1 MKADMRRLLTLL
13 MAIALV
19 MLPMGGMAARAHAAA
34 RAGDLPCH
42 HQAVDVGH
50 AVRSQHQAHTHAG
63 HAHTSRAVAAGSH
76 ADHHHHTAA
85 PVEHADVS
93 RAAVPPCPHCGPD
106 CHCLTACATA
116 CGTPVNAEATGLLR
130 LDAAAGKVS
139 PADETA
145 PPAWQTRPW
154 PPPPRA

>member
-42 HQAVDVGH
+42 HQAVD
-50 AVRSQHQAHTHAG
+50 QD
-63 HAHTSRAVAAGSH
+63 HTSRAVAAGSH